1 MFISLWH
8 YISSIIRCTTLKY
21 ISLDIHQAGYQQT
34 GHNLVS
40 SLSGSHQQSVM
51 AAHVAGLM
59 SVARFFVECPVVS
72 SLVAKLKL

>member
-1 MFISLWH
+1 MIHLLHNKMYNTEIYF
-8 YISSIIRCTTLKY
+8 
-21 ISLDIHQAGYQQT
+21 LDIHQAGYQQT
-34 GHNLVS
+34 DHNLVS

-51 AAHVAGLM
+51 VAHVAGLM